1 MEDKGT
7 SHALMAFLA
16 PWGQG
21 LQHEFQVVPRVTSAW
36 PLCVQVTCP
45 VPGVGFFY
53 VLGNVTVVVASAAVA
68 EWGYV
73 TVCCSLYCCC
83 GM

>member
-1 MEDKGT
+1 MVDLTQPWKIK
-7 SHALMAFLA
+7 ALHVHWMALA

-53 VLGNVTVVVASAAVA
+53 VLENVTVVASTLLQNV
-68 EWGYV
+68 
-73 TVCCSLYCCC
+73 